1 VLTVAGREIR
11 DPMEI
16 WRSYAARTRT
26 LRDYD
31 LASVGDPGRL
41 TREEAWR
48 TRIISSRISHDE
60 CARLL
65 DRANAAP
72 WQCVPVDA
80 DLADADPLRGG
91 GLFGEAARLYWYF
104 TTPHEKGFGPAKIHK
119 VLHVKRPTLYP
130 VLDRRIRHLYR
141 THAVAW
147 VNRISD
153 AQPGDSVT
161 FWAAI
166 REDLV
171 NSENQ
176 AELKR
181 YREELRREPRTVQMA
196 CLSNLRLLD
205 IIAWE
210 TDRRESVVLGAAV
223 RQEHRA

>member
-1 VLTVAGREIR
+1 
-11 DPMEI
+11 
-16 WRSYAARTRT
+16 
-26 LRDYD
+26 
-31 LASVGDPGRL
+31 
-41 TREEAWR
+41 
-48 TRIISSRISHDE
+48 
-60 CARLL
+60 LL

-210 TDRRESVVLGAAV
+210 TDRRESLVLGAAV